1 MKQKLFFTI
10 LTGILLIFSIAA
22 CGQKKDASCQKD

>member
-10 LTGILLIFSIAA
+10 LTGILLIFSRLRPEGKRARP
-22 CGQKKDASCQKD
+22 